1 MKQAKN
7 DLKLSKLGELSFR
20 LRSVENVK
28 GDTGSVLR
36 QQLAM
41 AFVLIVAVRGSV
53 RLIIDQEPAE
63 LDRSSVF
70 LAVPGQTF
78 GAAERSGE
86 AELYAFYFDVF
97 ACPQKGH
104 SEGRSILRIDRSSE
118 ALPRSG
124 KMFVYPNDQL
134 AAMSADLYRTWHGE
148 DEMGHFRC
156 QIDLQEMLF
165 HIYRNRRSKPENA
178 GAAVEYAKRYIEEHY
193 AEPITIERLAR
204 IAELS
209 PKYFVELYKKK
220 YGKSAIEYVT
230 ELRMRQAKR
239 LMAQSPAKLRDIAHM
254 IGYTDEFYF
263 SRKFKQEIGVSPSA
277 YMQSSRRKLA
287 AYSPPVLGYLVPL
300 GILPHAAPLHPKWTE
315 YYYREFSGEIP
326 VQFSAYRY
334 NEDWRANLEQ
344 LRQISADLILAAD
357 TISPEEQ
364 AELERIAP
372 VKLLAVSRLDWREQF
387 ASLAGELGE
396 TWQAGKWLEDYSFQL
411 KRTKELLPLALRQG
425 TVAVIRMVDE
435 SLFLHCNRGM
445 AGLLYGDLELL
456 PAYAGETDVYNRPV
470 SLKELR
476 RINPGHVLMIVRQDS
491 ETIDAWGRLQKRR
504 EWLALPAVERQ
515 KVRMLTSD
523 PWLEYSPHAHLRM
536 LEQLA
541 RLFPGEYP

>member
-7 DLKLSKLGELSFR
+7 DLKLSKLGDLSFR

-28 GDTGSVLR
+28 GDTGSALR

-41 AFVLIVAVRGSV
+41 SFVLILAVRGSV
-53 RLIIDQEPAE
+53 RLIVDQEPVE

-70 LAVPGQTF
+70 LGVPGQTF

-86 AELYAFYFDVF
+86 AELYVFYFDVF
-97 ACPQKGH
+97 ADPQPEH
-104 SEGRSILRIDRSSE
+104 SGERSSPRMDRTSA
-118 ALPRSG
+118 ALPYPG
-124 KMFVYPNDQL
+124 KMFVYPYDRL
-134 AAMSADLYRTWHGE
+134 APMSADLYRTWHSE

-165 HIYRNRRSKPENA
+165 YIYRNRRSKPENA

-230 ELRMRQAKR
+230 ELRMRRAKR
-239 LMAQSPAKLRDIAHM
+239 LMAGSPAKLRDIAHM
-254 IGYTDEFYF
+254 IGYADEFYF
-263 SRKFKQEIGVSPSA
+263 SRKFKQAIGVSPSA
-277 YMQSSRRKLA
+277 YMQNSSRKLA

-344 LRQISADLILAAD
+344 LRQISADLILAAE
-357 TISPEEQ
+357 TISAEERS
-364 AELERIAP
+364 ELERIAP
-372 VKLLAVSRLDWREQF
+372 VKLLAVARLGWREQF
-387 ASLAGELGE
+387 TSLAADLGE

-411 KRTKELLPLALRQG
+411 NRTKELLPLALRQG
-425 TVAVIRMVDE
+425 TVAVIRMMNE

-445 AGLLYGDLELL
+445 AGLLYHDLQLI
-456 PAYAGETDVYNRPV
+456 PAYDRGSDVYNRPV
-470 SLKELR
+470 SLEELTQ
-476 RINPGHVLMIVRQDS
+476 INPGHILMMVRQDS
-491 ETIDAWGRLQKRR
+491 ESLDAWARLQMDR
-504 EWLALPAVERQ
+504 EWLAIPAVERQ
-515 KVRMLTSD
+515 RVRMLSSD

-536 LEQLA
+536 LEQLV
-541 RLFPGEYP
+541 RLFPGECP